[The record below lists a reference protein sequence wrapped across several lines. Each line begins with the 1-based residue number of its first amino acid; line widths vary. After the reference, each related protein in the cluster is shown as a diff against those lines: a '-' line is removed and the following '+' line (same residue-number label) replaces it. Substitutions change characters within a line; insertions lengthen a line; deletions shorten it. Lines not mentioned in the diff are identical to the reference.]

1 VFGEVDKQNAS
12 VLWVKALWW
21 ATQEAKRRKA
31 LQKALQAESADMK
44 KAMAISMS
52 AGGGNMPRAGL
63 QESGAHQNTRDRT
76 SSTKCTTFAQVVD
89 KLQENCSTSSTNCR
103 TIAPQREALQSHL
116 FTSTRKAGWK
126 TKFTG
131 ELSTT

>member
-1 VFGEVDKQNAS
+1 MLGEIDKQNAG

-52 AGGGNMPRAGL
+52 AGGGNMPRA
-63 QESGAHQNTRDRT
+63 ESGAHQNTRDRT

-89 KLQENCSTSSTNCR
+89 KLQDNGSTSSTNCR

-126 TKFTG
+126 TKFAG